1 MQDPVIQFLQSL
13 FIYALSLGVVATVD
27 VAVMVDVVVPI
38 LPDVAELV
46 KLQFGV
52 PAKEHDGGAP

>member
-13 FIYALSLGVVATVD
+13 FNYALSLGVVATVD

-46 KLQFGV
+46 KLQFGA
-52 PAKEHDGGAP
+52 PANEHDGGAP